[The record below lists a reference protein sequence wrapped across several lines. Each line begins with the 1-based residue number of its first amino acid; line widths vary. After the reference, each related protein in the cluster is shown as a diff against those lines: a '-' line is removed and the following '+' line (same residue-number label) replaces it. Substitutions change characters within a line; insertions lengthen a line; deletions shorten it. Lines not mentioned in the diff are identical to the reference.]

1 MARRIVWG
9 ALIAGILGVTAFTLP
24 SYFLYILSLAGI
36 WAIAVIGLDLLTGV
50 AGQISIGHA
59 GFMAI
64 GAYAVA
70 LLSLHL
76 EAPFWL
82 ALPAAGLLNALIG
95 LALGLP
101 ALRLSGPYL
110 AIATLGFGVAV
121 VEILRRWEPVTGGF
135 MGLKVPP
142 PALGPWSL
150 RSDAA
155 QYLLIGILLVL
166 LAGIALRLIRSPF
179 GRAWIALRDREAAA
193 QAAGISRARYRTLAF
208 AVSAF
213 YAGVAG
219 GLLAYRV
226 GRVDPD
232 GLTLM
237 HSIFLVSAL
246 IVGGLASV
254 PGAILG
260 AVSLTVLF
268 HLLSGLGTAL
278 GWRTEV
284 GDVRNVLYGAALIL
298 TAMFLP
304 GGLWRL
310 PMHVRGRRWIPVPS
324 RVPAGEEGGE
334 RPMVSVPHIHLGNSG
349 GGRLEVIEVSKRF
362 GGLQALD
369 RVSFTVEP
377 GEIVGLIGP
386 NGAGKTTMLNLISR
400 FYDPDAGAIRFEGHD
415 LLRRRPHEIVRLGI
429 ARTFQNVEIFPALTV
444 RENLLV
450 GQHPQARVGLIA
462 VAAGWPSVRREE
474 SRLREQAEEV
484 LKWLGLSALAD
495 RPAGG
500 LAFGQRKWVELGRAL
515 VARPRLLLLDEPA
528 AGLHPAERQALREL
542 LRGIR
547 EALGCSILLIEHDMN
562 LVMGLCDRIVVLNF
576 GRVIAQGTPAEV
588 AENPLVI
595 EAYLGERREEDAQ
608 PTALRSGEGR
618 A

>member
-36 WAIAVIGLDLLTGV
+36 WAIAAIGLDLLTGV

-64 GAYAVA
+64 GAYTVA
-70 LLSLHL
+70 LLSLRL
-76 EAPFWL
+76 EVPFWL

-155 QYLLIGILLVL
+155 QYLLIGTLLVL
-166 LAGIALRLIRSPF
+166 LAGIAIRLIRSPF

-193 QAAGISRARYRTLAF
+193 QAAGISLAHYRTLAF

-232 GLTLM
+232 GLTLT

-268 HLLSGLGTAL
+268 HS
-278 GWRTEV
+278 W
-284 GDVRNVLYGAALIL
+284 
-298 TAMFLP
+298 
-304 GGLWRL
+304 
-310 PMHVRGRRWIPVPS
+310 S
-324 RVPAGEEGGE
+324 
-334 RPMVSVPHIHLGNSG
+334 
-349 GGRLEVIEVSKRF
+349 
-362 GGLQALD
+362 
-369 RVSFTVEP
+369 
-377 GEIVGLIGP
+377 
-386 NGAGKTTMLNLISR
+386 
-400 FYDPDAGAIRFEGHD
+400 
-415 LLRRRPHEIVRLGI
+415 
-429 ARTFQNVEIFPALTV
+429 
-444 RENLLV
+444 
-450 GQHPQARVGLIA
+450 
-462 VAAGWPSVRREE
+462 
-474 SRLREQAEEV
+474 
-484 LKWLGLSALAD
+484 
-495 RPAGG
+495 
-500 LAFGQRKWVELGRAL
+500 
-515 VARPRLLLLDEPA
+515 
-528 AGLHPAERQALREL
+528 
-542 LRGIR
+542 
-547 EALGCSILLIEHDMN
+547 
-562 LVMGLCDRIVVLNF
+562 
-576 GRVIAQGTPAEV
+576 
-588 AENPLVI
+588 
-595 EAYLGERREEDAQ
+595 
-608 PTALRSGEGR
+608 
-618 A
+618 